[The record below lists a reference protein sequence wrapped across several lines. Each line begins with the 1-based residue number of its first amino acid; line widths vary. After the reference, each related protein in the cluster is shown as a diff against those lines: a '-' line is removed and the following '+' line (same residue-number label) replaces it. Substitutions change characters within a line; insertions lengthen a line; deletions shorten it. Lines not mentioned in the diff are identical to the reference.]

1 MSKLYFISHRIT
13 NALTGG
19 EFCSQ
24 LLLKGALTAG
34 LQVECWEGDSYGSL
48 KKNII
53 AMNIVYL
60 FKTFA
65 MESHSYLLLDM
76 DFHVRYMP
84 ALLWARHIK
93 KAKIVGLLYH
103 YSYWDKYS
111 FLSRAAHFA
120 IERWVSNK
128 CDFLITIS
136 KFAANNFR
144 SLALRDIPVFINT
157 PFARETEDF
166 PKEIA
171 CFDPDCQRLLLV
183 GSIERRKNIIN
194 TIKALALLKSRIFLN
209 IIGFFP
215 SKNYF
220 YLNTVNTTIRS
231 FGLENNVIVHGKI
244 SKDELLKMYSA
255 ATTFILVSRMEGY
268 GMVYAE
274 AMGFGLPIVA
284 TTRGAVPE
292 LVEDGVN
299 GFLCDPDNVAQITDA
314 INKLG
319 NKETWERIS
328 ANNLAKAKTLKSQA
342 QFENESCEIFKTILM
357 L

>member
-1 MSKLYFISHRIT
+1 MSKLYFISHRISKVF
-13 NALTGG
+13 TGG

-24 LLLKGALTAG
+24 LLLNGALKAG
-34 LQVECWEGDSYGSL
+34 LRVECWEGDSYGSL
-48 KKNII
+48 KKNIV

-93 KAKIVGLLYH
+93 KAKIVGLLFH
-103 YSYWDKYS
+103 YTYWDKYS
-111 FLSRAAHFA
+111 FLSRTIHFV
-120 IERWVSNK
+120 IERWVSKK

-144 SLALRDIPVFINT
+144 SLSLQDIPVFINT
-157 PFARETEDF
+157 PFSREAEDF

-171 CFDPDCQRLLLV
+171 RFDPDCQRLLFV
-183 GSIERRKNIIN
+183 GSIERRKNVIN
-194 TIKALALLKSRIFLN
+194 IIKALPLLKSNVFLD
-209 IIGFFP
+209 IVGFFP
-215 SKNYF
+215 SND
-220 YLNTVNTTIRS
+220 YLNSVNATIQS
-231 FGLENNVIVHGKI
+231 FGLEKNVILHGKI
-244 SKDELLKMYSA
+244 STDELLMKYSA
-255 ATTFILVSRMEGY
+255 ATAFILVSRMEGY

-274 AMGFGLPIVA
+274 AMEFGLPIVA

-328 ANNLAKAKTLKSQA
+328 ANNLAKAKTLKSRS
-342 QFENESCEIFKTILM
+342 QFENESCEIFKNILKR
-357 L
+357 